1 MATKM
6 QGIMGGRNTVSVSW
20 KADEG
25 NALNTFVRP
34 PGEPQ

>member
-6 QGIMGGRNTVSVSW
+6 QGMNTDAVSVSW

-34 PGEPQ
+34 PGETQ